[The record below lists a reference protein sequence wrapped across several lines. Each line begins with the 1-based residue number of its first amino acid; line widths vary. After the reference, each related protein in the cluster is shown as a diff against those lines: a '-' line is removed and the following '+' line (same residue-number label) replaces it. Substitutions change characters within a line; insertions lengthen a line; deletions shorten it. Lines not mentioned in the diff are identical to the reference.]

1 MSHNSKLS
9 IYKTPNSPFPMT
21 FRLSAKSFFNTY
33 PHCDVPKDIILAQYQ
48 DLGTLTY
55 CIIAKELHQDGTP
68 HIHVCCTF
76 DRKRNF
82 VSPTCFDIL
91 YNGSTFHGNYSTARN
106 KSASINYCKKEDQ
119 NPLEYCP
126 DQPTE
131 EEEIEDIFEYA
142 KNHTVEEFTIFCI
155 KHKVSFAYMQHILAT
170 IKTNNTIHEESAG
183 TAFINEVTSKIELKD
198 TSTIQKLAPFMTV
211 TKKRLKTSNSNRLS
225 WWDQQDVAKQPGQS
239 ILCPSQ
245 SSSLLTS
252 IHSNSS
258 MNDSTSQS
266 SSMTCPSPIFLEK
279 ARSIWL
285 TQNSQDQFTADTQL
299 PTCPQDW
306 LKHLQP
312 IDIPSH
318 QWIPP

>member
-1 MSHNSKLS
+1 MS
-9 IYKTPNSPFPMT
+9 

-33 PHCDVPKDIILAQYQ
+33 PHCDVPKELVLAQYQ

-82 VSPTCFDIL
+82 VSPNCFDLL
-91 YNGSTFHGNYSTARN
+91 YDGRTFHGNYSTARN
-106 KSASINYCKKEDQ
+106 KAASINYCKKEDE
-119 NPLEYCP
+119 NPLEFSP

-142 KNHTVEEFTIFCI
+142 KNHTAEEFTIFCI

-183 TAFINEVTSKIELKD
+183 TAFTNEVTSKIVSKD
-198 TSTIQKLAPFMTV
+198 SSTTQKLAPFMTV
-211 TKKRLKTSNSNRLS
+211 TRKRQKTSNTNPLS
-225 WWDQQDVAKQPGQS
+225 WLDQLDVAKPPGQS

-252 IHSNSS
+252 ILSNSS
-258 MNDSTSQS
+258 MNDYTNHS
-266 SSMTCPSPIFLEK
+266 SLTTCPSPIFQEK
-279 ARSIWL
+279 VKSIWSTL
-285 TQNSQDQFTADTQL
+285 NNQDQYTADTQL
-299 PTCPQDW
+299 QTCPQDW

-312 IDIPSH
+312 IDIPFQ
-318 QWIPP
+318 QWNPP